1 MELGNF
7 RALRDSGIGLGLL
20 GFGDLFCGTSGFA
33 AVFLEFFMAV
43 RDKQRAQGDQ
53 REVERGRE
61 GGREGGRE

>member
-1 MELGNF
+1 M
-7 RALRDSGIGLGLL
+7 GLL